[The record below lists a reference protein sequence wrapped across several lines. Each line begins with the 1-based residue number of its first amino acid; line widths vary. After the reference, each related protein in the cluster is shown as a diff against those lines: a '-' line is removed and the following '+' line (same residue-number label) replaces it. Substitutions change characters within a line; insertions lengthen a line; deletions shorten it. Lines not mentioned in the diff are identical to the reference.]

1 MRKKKFK
8 NKKQKKEKKKK
19 SNKEVNTEF
28 ERRELD
34 IVNLIQ

>member
-28 ERRELD
+28 ERKELD
-34 IVNLIQ
+34 VVNLIQ